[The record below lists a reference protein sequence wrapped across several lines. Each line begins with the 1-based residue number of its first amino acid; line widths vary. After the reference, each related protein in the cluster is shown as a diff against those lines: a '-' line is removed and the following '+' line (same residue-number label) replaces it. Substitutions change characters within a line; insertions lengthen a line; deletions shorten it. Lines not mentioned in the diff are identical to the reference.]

1 MRCGRSRR
9 DGRSDVSSR
18 AQRLSVLRAL
28 LAERDLRTHA
38 DIRSALAAAGHEAHA
53 ATIGR
58 DLEELGARRM
68 RGTDGQLVYRIGEPP
83 LVPAAP
89 LDLLDDVL
97 LRFVL
102 SVAVSGNMLVLRTPP
117 ACASPV
123 ASALDTSGGPA
134 VLGTIA
140 GDDTVLA
147 VIAADHNPAAVADAL
162 QRRSSALTARL
173 TAGGT
178 LLPPPSSAPSSVS
191 HDRSNR

>member
-1 MRCGRSRR
+1 
-9 DGRSDVSSR
+9 VSSR
-18 AQRLSVLRAL
+18 SARLNVLRAL
-28 LAERDLRTHA
+28 LSDRDLRTHEEVRA
-38 DIRSALAAAGHEAHA
+38 ALAAAGHAAHA
-53 ATIGR
+53 ATVGR
-58 DLEELGARRM
+58 DLEELRARRV
-68 RGTDGQLVYRIGEPP
+68 RGTDGQLVYRVGEPP

-123 ASALDTSGGPA
+123 ASALDTAGGPA

-147 VIAADHNPAAVADAL
+147 VIAADHDPVAVADAL

-173 TAGGT
+173 TASGT
-178 LLPPPSSAPSSVS
+178 LLPASAPSSAP